1 MLQLEKAG
9 QRVEGTNWKTH
20 TLRQPR
26 QFGNV
31 GLEQEVTTDAICS
44 HKLEGTHCV
53 TVWTHCTVPDTV
65 RIAGAR
71 TLLTNAD

>member
-1 MLQLEKAG
+1 MLQLERAG
-9 QRVEGTNWKTH
+9 QQPRVEGTNWKTH
-20 TLRQPR
+20 TETTQT

-53 TVWTHCTVPDTV
+53 THCTVPDTK
-65 RIAGAR
+65 AELEHAHC
-71 TLLTNAD
+71 